1 MKFAAIDIG
10 TNAVRLLLSN
20 VIEDGGPPLFK
31 KEVLVRMPLR
41 LGVDAFELG
50 SISDEK
56 VDRLV
61 ETMIGFKHLIRA
73 YPAIDYLAVATSAM
87 RVAEN
92 GADVASVVDE
102 RAGILF
108 DIIDGRTEAEVI
120 YANHIEDRIDPAKNY
135 FYVDVGGGST
145 EISIIVGRDV
155 IATSSFG
162 IGTVR
167 TLRSASDPAEWD
179 NMKKWLKTNT
189 ADHHPIEGIGSGG
202 NINKIF
208 KLSRIKDG
216 YPISYKRIKKIQK
229 YLSSFTL
236 EERIHQ
242 LRLRPDRADVILP
255 ASDIYLS
262 VMKWAG
268 AKTMHVPQFGLSDG
282 IVHVLY
288 DKHRTRDGATPG

>member
-41 LGVDAFELG
+41 LGEDAFAIG
-50 SISDEK
+50 RISDET
-56 VDRLV
+56 VERLV

-73 YPAIDYLAVATSAM
+73 YPAIDYMAVATSAM

-92 GADVASVVDE
+92 GAEVASIVDE

-120 YANHIEDRIDPAKNY
+120 YANHIEDRLDPGKNY

-145 EISIIVGRDV
+145 EISIIVDRDV
-155 IATSSFG
+155 VASASFP

-167 TLRSASDPAEWD
+167 TLRGRTNVDEWQT
-179 NMKKWLKTNT
+179 MKKWLAKNT
-189 ADHHPIEGIGSGG
+189 SKHQPIVGIGSGG

-208 KLSRIKDG
+208 KLSHIKPG
-216 YPISYKRIKKIQK
+216 NPISYKRLRKMRKF
-229 YLSSFTL
+229 LSTFTL
-236 EERIHQ
+236 VERITE
-242 LRLRPDRADVILP
+242 LKLRPDRADVIIP
-255 ASDIYLS
+255 ASEIYIS

-268 AKTMHVPQFGLSDG
+268 AKSMVVPLFGLSDG
-282 IVHVLY
+282 MIHVLY
-288 DKHRTRDGATPG
+288 DRHRARTPA